1 MSFHGTIGAS
11 LIQEKPGPVGG
22 AWQMRAKEN
31 GMICSFDED
40 LQ

>member
-11 LIQEKPGPVGG
+11 LIQERPGRVLNT
-22 AWQMRAKEN
+22 RTKEN

-40 LQ
+40 LR